1 MEDRKAKQR
10 LVGAIVIVSLAVIFI
25 PMLLNTEDNVN
36 PLLIGSNIPDKPQ
49 QNVEVIPLETP
60 PPRPGQKPITVI
72 PVDEQSAPVEADKPE
87 PETTTEKSET
97 RPQSTETTP
106 GAVPEQP
113 LSGWVVQLGSFSKKQ
128 NALELR
134 DKARSHGFAA
144 FVEAYSSKNGQRYR
158 VRVGPEI
165 SVEKANELK
174 QQIKRKMGTDGLVL
188 QRK

>member
-36 PLLIGSNIPDKPQ
+36 PLLIGSNIPDKPDSDMD
-49 QNVEVIPLETP
+49 VIPLTPP
-60 PPRPGQKPITVI
+60 PPRPQQKPITVI
-72 PVDEQSAPVEADKPE
+72 PVDENSAAADTQADSTQTTTD
-87 PETTTEKSET
+87 PETGQA
-97 RPQSTETTP
+97 PTETAS
-106 GAVPEQP
+106 AVTPEQQ

-134 DKARSHGFAA
+134 NKARSHGFAA
-144 FVEAYSSKNGQRYR
+144 FVEAYSSKSGQRYR

-165 SVEKANELK
+165 SVEDANKLK
-174 QQIKRKMGTDGLVL
+174 QEIKRKMGTDGLVL
-188 QRK
+188 RHK